1 MDGLF
6 LPAMASGAVLAAS
19 VFWLAGLLTGRIR
32 PTLGPAAAWARRV
45 WAGPRRGGVRQR
57 RIHRRR
63 LTAAAVAALVVLAVS
78 GMPVAALLTVLAV
91 VGLPWLL
98 GAGRLEAAAIERLEA
113 VESWTRRL
121 KDLVETGTGLQQGI
135 ISSATTAG
143 PEIAVQVRG
152 LAMALQAGQDLPT
165 ALRRLAGQLDDPH
178 ADEVIVALIAHAQVR
193 GSRLGDVLDG
203 IAAAAAEQAS
213 IRRAVHAERANARLT
228 LKVLTAMVLAEFA
241 LGVLAPAY
249 AAPYATATGQVVLA
263 LFSAAFIGL
272 LLAARRLALPS
283 RPARILALDPGGVR

>member
-6 LPAMASGAVLAAS
+6 LPAMVAGAVLAVS
-19 VFWLAGLLTGRIR
+19 VLWLVGMLTGRLPR
-32 PTLGPAAAWARRV
+32 TLGPATAWARRG
-45 WAGPRRGGVRQR
+45 WRGPRRGGARER

-63 LTAAAVAALVVLAVS
+63 IAAAGLAALAVLAVS
-78 GMPVAALLTVLAV
+78 GMPVAAALTALAV
-91 VGLPWLL
+91 GGLPWLL
-98 GAGRLEAAAIERLEA
+98 GAGKLEEAAIERLEA

-135 ISSATTAG
+135 IASAATAA
-143 PEIAVQVRG
+143 PEIAVEVRA
-152 LAMALQAGQDLPT
+152 LAAALQAGQDLPA

-178 ADEVIVALIAHAQVR
+178 ADEVVAALIAHAQVR

-228 LKVLTAMVLAEFA
+228 LKVLTAMVIAEFA
-241 LGVLAPAY
+241 VGVLAPAY

-272 LLAARRLALPS
+272 LLAARKLALPR
-283 RPARILALDPGGVR
+283 RPARILTLDGAA